1 MRLAGPRHLMDRRK
15 ADLAHQPADALASDR
30 PSKAAKMANHLA
42 RAVERAFQK
51 RLIDKPH
58 EDERSALRRPAS
70 DRTWRARLPPV
81 RTGGQSRAVDDL
93 DRSCSSSDQGSAI
106 EGFRQ
111 KIPLDDKLSD
121 LGVQLRHFRVPEGG
135 GFESLVVEH
144 LGQLLD
150 RLTLPLRD
158 QIGMQL
164 MSLPSSATVRWP
176 CMASSATL
184 ALNSAVKRLR
194 VFLSDR
200 PSRRRTH
207 SSSLY
212 RDRRSQSSFSMQGRN
227 HAPRPP
233 RRQLRAAVASSICS
247 AVYLPTGFSR

>member
-1 MRLAGPRHLMDRRK
+1 MRGMRLARPGRLMDRRK
-15 ADLAHQPADALASDR
+15 ADLAHQPADAPASDR

-42 RAVERAFQK
+42 RAVEGAFQK

-58 EDERSALRRPAS
+58 EGERSALRRPAS
-70 DRTWRARLPPV
+70 DRAWRARQPPV

-121 LGVQLRHFRVPEGG
+121 LGVQLRHFRVPVGG

-150 RLTLPLRD
+150 SLTLPSRN

-164 MSLPSSATVRWP
+164 MPLRQVRHRSMALYGLKRDLGLELGRKTPPGLPER
-176 CMASSATL
+176 
-184 ALNSAVKRLR
+184 
-194 VFLSDR
+194 
-200 PSRRRTH
+200 
-207 SSSLY
+207 
-212 RDRRSQSSFSMQGRN
+212 SSFSSK
-227 HAPRPP
+227 HPH
-233 RRQLRAAVASSICS
+233 
-247 AVYLPTGFSR
+247 